1 MLFPRKRKEVG
12 DKICAQI
19 LLLIRQTNPFGVCYR
34 SGVAYLT
41 LSHTQDLN
49 INPLLNT
56 SLFRMY
62 GYCKEILLV
71 NHYWEGK
78 ISRER
83 SESASTESGC

>member
-41 LSHTQDLN
+41 LSHSQDLN
-49 INPLLNT
+49 INPP
-56 SLFRMY
+56 
-62 GYCKEILLV
+62 
-71 NHYWEGK
+71 NHSPFVAYDSRSN
-78 ISRER
+78 ISIFDQAI
-83 SESASTESGC
+83 SSY